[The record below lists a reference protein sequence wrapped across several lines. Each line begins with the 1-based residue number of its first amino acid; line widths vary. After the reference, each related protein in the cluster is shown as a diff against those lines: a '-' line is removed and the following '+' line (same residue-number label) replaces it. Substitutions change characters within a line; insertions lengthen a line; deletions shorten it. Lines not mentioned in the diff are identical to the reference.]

1 MRREEKFAEKLAIIG
16 CVEFVGILLSVEIH
30 IPVGLHILGRAR
42 RQHTIRMALRHNEVP
57 PETLRVPD
65 RQLPAGVAAPIMS
78 NNVHFRDRERVERSE
93 EHTSELP
100 SLMRISYAVFCL
112 KKTKYYT
119 INNTLKC

>member
-65 RQLPAGVAAPIMS
+65 RKLRAAVA
-78 NNVHFRDRERVERSE
+78 RSE
-93 EHTSELP
+93 AHTSELL
-100 SLMRISYAVFCL
+100 SIMRISYAAFCY
-112 KKTKYYT
+112 KTNIT
-119 INNTLKC
+119 Q